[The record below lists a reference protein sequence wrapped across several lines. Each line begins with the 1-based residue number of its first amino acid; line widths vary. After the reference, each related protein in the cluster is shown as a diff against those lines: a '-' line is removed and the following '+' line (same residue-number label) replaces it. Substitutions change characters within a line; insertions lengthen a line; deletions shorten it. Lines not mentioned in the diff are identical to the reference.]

1 MGTSLVLFSVYLM
14 NESNKTTPTPTEKK
28 PLSFQVKKKPPPK
41 KIKKRTKRKRIA
53 RQSSNKVAP
62 PILSNSIAGPS
73 FDLPE
78 FTTDDMNVSKSLLN
92 NKSNQVFT
100 ANTVDTPPK
109 AIVRVPP
116 DIPKVASA
124 EVITGAVKVR
134 FQISSKGKVE
144 KIKIVHSS
152 PPGVFDENVV
162 EALSSW
168 VYEPAEYENSPVRI
182 SVIKVFKFN

>member
-1 MGTSLVLFSVYLM
+1 VGTSLVLFSVYLM
-14 NESNKTTPTPTEKK
+14 NESNKVTPTPTEKK
-28 PLSFQVKKKPPPK
+28 SLSFQIKKKPPPK

-53 RQSSNKVAP
+53 RHSSKKVAP
-62 PILSNSIAGPS
+62 PILSNSIMGPS
-73 FDLPE
+73 FDLPK
-78 FTTDDMNVSKSLLN
+78 FAIDDMNVNKSLLS
-92 NKSNQVFT
+92 NKGNQVFT
-100 ANTVDTPPK
+100 ANTVDIPPK

-116 DIPKVASA
+116 TIPRVATA

-168 VYEPAEYENSPVRI
+168 VYEPAKYKGSTVRI
-182 SVIKVFKFN
+182 SVIKTFKFD

>member
-1 MGTSLVLFSVYLM
+1 M
-14 NESNKTTPTPTEKK
+14 
-28 PLSFQVKKKPPPK
+28 
-41 KIKKRTKRKRIA
+41 
-53 RQSSNKVAP
+53 
-62 PILSNSIAGPS
+62 
-73 FDLPE
+73 
-78 FTTDDMNVSKSLLN
+78 
-92 NKSNQVFT
+92 
-100 ANTVDTPPK
+100 
-109 AIVRVPP
+109 RVPP
-116 DIPKVASA
+116 AIPKVASA

>member
-1 MGTSLVLFSVYLM
+1 M
-14 NESNKTTPTPTEKK
+14 NESNKATPTPTEKK
-28 PLSFQVKKKPPPK
+28 SLSFQVKKKPPK
-41 KIKKRTKRKRIA
+41 KIKKRTKRKRIT
-53 RQSSNKVAP
+53 RNSSKKIAP
-62 PILSNSIAGPS
+62 PTLSNSIVGPS
-73 FDLPE
+73 FDLPK
-78 FTTDDMNVSKSLLN
+78 FTTHSINVSKNLLSS
-92 NKSNQVFT
+92 KGNQVFT

-109 AIVRVPP
+109 VIVRVSPT
-116 DIPKVASA
+116 IPRVASA

>member
-1 MGTSLVLFSVYLM
+1 M
-14 NESNKTTPTPTEKK
+14 NESNKTTLTPTEKK
-28 PLSFQVKKKPPPK
+28 SLSFQVKKKPPPK

-62 PILSNSIAGPS
+62 PILSNNIAGPS

-116 DIPKVASA
+116 AIPKVASA

>member
-1 MGTSLVLFSVYLM
+1 VGTSLVLFSVYLM
-14 NESNKTTPTPTEKK
+14 NESNKTTLTPTEKK
-28 PLSFQVKKKPPPK
+28 SLSFQVKKKPPPK

-78 FTTDDMNVSKSLLN
+78 FTTDDMNVSKNLLN